1 MQYYGTLG
9 PSCGDEK
16 ILENMF
22 RAGMTGIRLNL
33 SHGDLDKSSHWLELL
48 REAAMKAGIKGA
60 PQILI
65 DLQGPEL
72 RLGRNGITCE
82 LESGETVQLVSMG
95 AAGQVRGESIQQACD
110 GAAGQ
115 MQEELTQWT
124 CDGVVGQVQEEPT
137 QRACDGAAGQVCG
150 ESTQTNLEKEAEH
163 RGAAKLCIPVPDM
176 LLYHVEAG
184 DRILVDDG
192 KIELLVKK
200 VSGRSAA
207 TAALNIAA
215 AQMDTTGTTGAA
227 IPANTLAVNT
237 AGAQM
242 DTAGMIG
249 AAVPAN
255 IVAVNTAAAQM
266 DTTEITD
273 AAAPAP
279 EAAAN
284 TVTAN
289 TTASNIT
296 ESPSDTAVTTAAATG
311 AAAPATAPTPAVLP
325 VSVSAVV
332 VRPGTL
338 KPGKSLAVIGK
349 ELPMP
354 TLTDSDRKNIGMAAE
369 YGVTGVMLP
378 FVRNR
383 EDLLTLRSALQAAGA
398 EKVEIFAK
406 IENMQGVHAIDEL
419 LPWCDQIVIARGDLG
434 NAMPLW
440 KLPGIQKQLAAS
452 CRAKKKPFMVVTQ
465 MLDSMHERAVPT
477 RAEVLDIYNAVL
489 DGAASVML
497 TGETAA
503 GRYPVEAME
512 YLVRTGE
519 EAVKDRACEADR

>member
-9 PSCGDEK
+9 PSCGVEK

-48 REAAMKAGIKGA
+48 REAAKKAGIKGA

-82 LESGETVQLVSMG
+82 LESGETVQLVSRG
-95 AAGQVRGESIQQACD
+95 AVEQVRGESIQQKSIQQACD
-110 GAAGQ
+110 EAAGQ
-115 MQEELTQWT
+115 A
-124 CDGVVGQVQEEPT
+124 QEEPT
-137 QRACDGAAGQVCG
+137 QRTCDGAAGQVCG
-150 ESTQTNLEKEAEH
+150 ENAQTDLEKESEH
-163 RGAAKLCIPVPDM
+163 RGVAKLCIPVPDM

-192 KIELLVKK
+192 KIELLVKE
-200 VSGRSAA
+200 VSGGPAA
-207 TAALNIAA
+207 AAVIGAAAPENVVAVNIAA
-215 AQMDTTGTTGAA
+215 AQMDT
-227 IPANTLAVNT
+227 AVT
-237 AGAQM
+237 
-242 DTAGMIG
+242 IG
-249 AAVPAN
+249 A
-255 IVAVNTAAAQM
+255 
-266 DTTEITD
+266 

-279 EAAAN
+279 AAAAN

-296 ESPSDTAVTTAAATG
+296 ESPSDTAVTGAGTTG
-311 AAAPATAPTPAVLP
+311 AATPATASTPTALS

-332 VRPGTL
+332 VRPGVL

-406 IENMQGVHAIDEL
+406 IENMQGVRAIDEL

-519 EAVKDRACEADR
+519 EAVKDRACKADR

>member
-48 REAAMKAGIKGA
+48 REAAKKAGIKGA

-95 AAGQVRGESIQQACD
+95 AVEQVRGESIQQKSIQQACD
-110 GAAGQ
+110 EAA
-115 MQEELTQWT
+115 
-124 CDGVVGQVQEEPT
+124 GQVQEEPT
-137 QRACDGAAGQVCG
+137 QRARDGAAGQAQEEPTQRTCDGAAGQVCG
-150 ESTQTNLEKEAEH
+150 KNAQTDMEKEAEH

-207 TAALNIAA
+207 AGTIDAA
-215 AQMDTTGTTGAA
+215 A
-227 IPANTLAVNT
+227 PENV
-237 AGAQM
+237 
-242 DTAGMIG
+242 
-249 AAVPAN
+249 
-255 IVAVNTAAAQM
+255 VAVNTAAAQM
-266 DTTEITD
+266 DTAVTIG
-273 AAAPAP
+273 AAATPAP
-279 EAAAN
+279 ATAAN
-284 TVTAN
+284 TVTAS
-289 TTASNIT
+289 TPTA
-296 ESPSDTAVTTAAATG
+296 
-311 AAAPATAPTPAVLP
+311 LP

-332 VRPGTL
+332 VRPGLL

-349 ELPMP
+349 ELPML

-406 IENMQGVHAIDEL
+406 IENMQGVRAIDEL

-519 EAVKDRACEADR
+519 EAVKDRACKADR